1 MSTKQVPWFE
11 RISYSLTDTASNLV
25 FQVVTTYLLFYYTDS
40 IGMSAAAVGT
50 LFLIARVI
58 DAFDSPFFG
67 IMIDKTNTRW
77 GKSRP
82 WFLWLALPFCVV
94 AVLTFS
100 VPDISASGQI
110 AYAYVTYILLGI
122 LYAGINLPITSIL
135 PSLSSDP
142 QERTVIAT
150 VRMLFAMVGMIVV
163 TTFTLPIVHK
173 LGQGNDA
180 KGFSLTMTIF
190 ASIAF
195 VLFINAFF
203 NTKERVVSAS
213 SQKSLPVKEG
223 IKALKG
229 NWPWFIMLFLGF
241 IFWVANI
248 MKTQTTTYYFTYKI
262 ERPDLIPLFMALN
275 MLMLVTLAIV
285 PILTKKFSKRNI
297 LIFGLIVSIIGQ
309 LIMFMG
315 DQASSIAVL
324 IAGSIVV
331 SLGGGF
337 AGGLLFI
344 MIVDTVDY
352 GEWKSGVRAQGLLTA
367 SSSFGVKFGMGI
379 GGALSAWMLG
389 LSGYKPGEVQTASAL
404 RAIDLNFIWI
414 PIVCYVLAI
423 IALLFYTLDKEES
436 QMLADLKAR
445 NNTVS

>member
-1 MSTKQVPWFE
+1 MTTKQVPWFE
-11 RISYSLTDTASNLV
+11 RISYALTDTASNLV

-58 DAFDSPFFG
+58 DAFDSPIFG
-67 IMIDKTNTRW
+67 ILIDKTNTKW

-100 VPDISASGQI
+100 VPDISPSGQLV
-110 AYAYVTYILLGI
+110 YAYVTYILLGI
-122 LYAGINLPITSIL
+122 LYAGINLPVTSIL

-142 QERTVIAT
+142 QERTVIGT
-150 VRMLFAMVGMIVV
+150 VRMLFAMAGMIAV
-163 TTFTLPIVHK
+163 TTFTLPMVHK

-180 KGFSLTMTIF
+180 KGFTWTMVIF

-213 SQKSLPVKEG
+213 TQKSLPVKEG
-223 IKALKG
+223 IKAIKG
-229 NWPWFIMLFLGF
+229 NWPWVIMLFLNF
-241 IFWVANI
+241 IFWIANI
-248 MKTQTTTYYFTYKI
+248 MKTQTTAYYFTYKI
-262 ERPDLIPLFMALN
+262 GKPDLIPLVMALN

-285 PILTKKFSKRNI
+285 PLLTKKFSKRNI
-297 LIFGLIVSIIGQ
+297 VIFGLLVSIIGQ
-309 LIMFMG
+309 LIMFFG
-315 DQASSIAVL
+315 DQANSIPLL
-324 IAGSIVV
+324 IAGSVVV

-337 AGGLLFI
+337 IAGLMFI

-352 GEWKSGVRAQGLLTA
+352 GEWKTGVRAQGLLTA

-389 LSGYKPGEVQTASAL
+389 LSGYKAGAVQTASAL
-404 RAIDLNFIWI
+404 RAIDMNFIWI
-414 PIVCYVLAI
+414 PIVCYALAI
-423 IALLFYTLDKEES
+423 IALLFYKLDKEQN

-445 NNTVS
+445 NNTAL